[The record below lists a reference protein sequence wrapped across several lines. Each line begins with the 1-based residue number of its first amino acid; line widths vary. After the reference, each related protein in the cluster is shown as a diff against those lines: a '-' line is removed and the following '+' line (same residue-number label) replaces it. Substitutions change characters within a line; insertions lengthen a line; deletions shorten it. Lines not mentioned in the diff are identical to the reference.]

1 MYIKI
6 ISMLYL
12 NSTSP
17 KIENSFSSHSSGY
30 NFVAATTP
38 VLPKLKVWRWWLSK
52 LKKSCREYLTNSG
65 WNHLMTL
72 KVIWKKSVHRFFE
85 CQILSFEA
93 LPTFMV
99 AIYWK
104 TMHLDGKNNMATNPN
119 LTKKKGKTFVNSGA
133 IRNDFTRWTSMSS
146 IYRNWKY
153 LTMIKDLNYI
163 MNKIY

>member
-72 KVIWKKSVHRFFE
+72 KVIWKKSMSIDFLNVKYSLLKHCRLSWWRFIE
-85 CQILSFEA
+85 RQCIWTE
-93 LPTFMV
+93 
-99 AIYWK
+99 K
-104 TMHLDGKNNMATNPN
+104 TIWLLIQTWQ
-119 LTKKKGKTFVNSGA
+119 KKKEKLL
-133 IRNDFTRWTSMSS
+133 WTQEQSEMT
-146 IYRNWKY
+146 
-153 LTMIKDLNYI
+153 LQGEHPCLQYI
-163 MNKIY
+163 GIENI